1 MRARLNRYKVE
12 LFQRFWNWATLA
24 GCIDANSRRAKGFAR
39 FGEGSLLL
47 FPMAALFNENY
58 IEIGAN
64 TMLGP
69 YSSLSAGMVPG
80 QVMLGSPVLKIGDR
94 CSIGRSSSIVAHLSI
109 QIGDDV
115 WTGPNVYIT
124 DQNHDYTDI
133 TRPIGAQSMP
143 EAPVSI
149 GSNSWL
155 GTNVVIL
162 PGAHIG
168 RHVTIGASSVVV
180 GDIPDYSV
188 AVGSPARVVRR
199 YDHDSGRW
207 VSVAAEP

>member
-1 MRARLNRYKVE
+1 MSAWLNNYKVE
-12 LFQRFWNWATLA
+12 AFQRFWRWATLA
-24 GCIDANSRRAKGFAR
+24 GCIDANSRRAKEFAH
-39 FGEGSLLL
+39 FGQGSLLL
-47 FPMAALFNENY
+47 FPMAALFNEKY
-58 IEIGAN
+58 IEIGRN

-69 YSSLSAGMVPG
+69 YSSLSAGMMPG
-80 QVMLGSPVLKIGDR
+80 QIMLGSPVLKIGDR
-94 CSIGRSSSIVAHLSI
+94 CSIGRSSSIVAHLSVE
-109 QIGDDV
+109 IGDDV

-143 EAPVSI
+143 ERAVSI

-155 GTNVVIL
+155 GTNVVVL
-162 PGAHIG
+162 PGVRIG

-180 GDIPDYSV
+180 DDIPDYSV

-199 YDHDSGRW
+199 YDLDRGEW
-207 VSVAAEP
+207 ISVATEP